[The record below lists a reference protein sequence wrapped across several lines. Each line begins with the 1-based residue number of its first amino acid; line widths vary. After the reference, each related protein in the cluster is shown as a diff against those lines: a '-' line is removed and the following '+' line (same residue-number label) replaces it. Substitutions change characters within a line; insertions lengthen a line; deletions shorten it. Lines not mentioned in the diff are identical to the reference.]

1 LINADIIAK
10 KLILLNFL
18 NEYGGIMIDESL
30 AFTENFAWIEN
41 ITRNNLVQRGN
52 RAPIL
57 PEIICFYR
65 EEFSSAKAIFDID
78 YYDGIEEVDK

>member
-1 LINADIIAK
+1 
-10 KLILLNFL
+10 
-18 NEYGGIMIDESL
+18 MIDGTF

-52 RAPIL
+52 RAFIE

-65 EEFSSAKAIFDID
+65 QIFSS
-78 YYDGIEEVDK
+78 